1 MDLDPTFL
9 TWIFLVGGLLMLLL
23 EVFVPGGVA
32 LFLGLGGVVVATLR
46 FVGLLADPLTALVA
60 WAMLS
65 AGLTI
70 ALRPIALRYFGGSA
84 SIGITDEDAETMG
97 QTVVV
102 VEPVRESTP
111 GRVRFRG
118 ANWDARTLEGSLP
131 KGAEARIVY
140 RDNLTWVVEP
150 VDHSD
155 LDQELAEALADEEA
169 GDVADA
175 SVMPELT
182 PDDLRPDDAEP
193 SEPGASDSGA
203 SRSRDRSSS

>member
-9 TWIFLVGGLLMLLL
+9 TWIFFVGGLLMLLL

-32 LFLGLGGVVVATLR
+32 LFLGLGGVVVAVLR
-46 FVGLLADPLTALVA
+46 FVGLLTDPLTAIVA
-60 WAMLS
+60 WATLS

-102 VEPVRESTP
+102 VEPVHEDTP

-131 KGAEARIVY
+131 KGAKARIVY

-155 LDQELAEALADEEA
+155 LDQELAEALADEET
-169 GDVADA
+169 GDEADA
-175 SVMPELT
+175 SGMPELT
-182 PDDLRPDDAEP
+182 KEDLRSDDAD
-193 SEPGASDSGA
+193 SDSA
-203 SRSRDRSSS
+203 PPRSRDQTSSPSS